1 MKKLHRAIDRIDRLV
16 NTLSEMAAPFRYRV
30 ATVFDSMCISLCVFD
45 ENKTQVA
52 TLCVAPLEDSEELSA
67 EALLLKYESKNYW
80 KTFFYDRLDSL
91 TFPGGSPEE
100 LVLKATVGVKAT
112 LKRSDFRLI

>member
-1 MKKLHRAIDRIDRLV
+1 MKKLHRAVDRIDRLV

-45 ENKTQVA
+45 ENKTQGA
-52 TLCVAPLEDSEELSA
+52 TLCVAPLGDSEELSA

-100 LVLKATVGVKAT
+100 IELKAAVGVKAT

>member
-1 MKKLHRAIDRIDRLV
+1 MKKQCEAVDRIDKLV
-16 NTLSEMAAPFRYRV
+16 NTLSEIAAPFRYRV
-30 ATVFDSMCISLCVFD
+30 ATVFD

-67 EALLLKYESKNYW
+67 EALLLKYESKNSW
-80 KTFFYDRLDSL
+80 MTFFYDRLDSL

-100 LVLKATVGVKAT
+100 IELKAAVGVKAI
-112 LKRSDFRLI
+112 LKRSDFRLLSEDFFNGI

>member
-1 MKKLHRAIDRIDRLV
+1 MKKPRRAVDRIDRLA
-16 NTLSEMAAPFRYRV
+16 NTLSEMTAPFRYRV

-52 TLCVAPLEDSEELSA
+52 TLCVAPLGDSEELSA

-91 TFPGGSPEE
+91 TAGRPR
-100 LVLKATVGVKAT
+100 
-112 LKRSDFRLI
+112 RSSLRPRSESRRRLNVPTSD